1 MKIIHTSDW
10 HLGQSFINQSR
21 KHEHAAFLAWLVEQ
35 VQSHQVDAVI
45 VAGDIFDTTTPPS
58 YAREMY
64 HNFIRQLH
72 AINCTLVLLGGNHDS
87 VAMLNESLPL
97 LRALGTHMIPNSLA
111 SPEEQ
116 IVELKDQ
123 QTGAIGALVCAIPFL
138 RPRDLV
144 VAQSGEDDLS
154 KQARF
159 KDAITEHYNQVYQ
172 AAIAKRNAL
181 GLSIPIIATGHLTAV
196 GIQASESER
205 SIYVGTLEN
214 YPKDAFPPADY
225 TALGHI
231 HRPQV
236 VSKRQHIYYSGS
248 PIALSFD
255 ELGVDKRVMLVEFA
269 LTPDNTSNTSPN
281 QQANN
286 EPKFTPHLTS
296 ISIPVF
302 QPMQELEGK
311 IDEIQTLL
319 SRFPLTSEA
328 GTTLPTWCLIK
339 LSDANSIPN
348 IANTIAEFAQDRHV
362 VITKIIR
369 LRTPQ
374 EQALRAQHREVLTQL
389 EPNEV
394 FNKRLESETE
404 LDDAQQALL
413 QRTFND
419 IVTKVI
425 TKVPLEDEVV
435 AVESLPEESLPQEPL
450 V

>member
-21 KHEHAAFLAWLVEQ
+21 KHEHAAFLAWLIAQ
-35 VQSHQVDAVI
+35 VQTQEVDAVI

-64 HNFIRQLH
+64 HQFVTQLH
-72 AINCTLVLLGGNHDS
+72 VLNCTLVLLGGNHDS

-111 SPEEQ
+111 TPAEQ
-116 IVELKDQ
+116 IVPLSNR
-123 QTGAIGALVCAIPFL
+123 QTGAIEAIVCAIPFL

-159 KDAITEHYNQVYQ
+159 KAAITDHYANVYQ
-172 AAIAKRNAL
+172 AALNKRKSL
-181 GLSIPIIATGHLTAV
+181 GLTIPIIATGHLTAV
-196 GIQASESER
+196 GIKPSESER

-214 YPKDAFPPADY
+214 YPKEAFPPADY

-231 HRPQV
+231 HRPQA
-236 VSKRQHIYYSGS
+236 VSNSQHIYYSGS
-248 PIALSFD
+248 PIPLSFD

-269 LTPDNTSNTSPN
+269 NTSDATHVNH
-281 QQANN
+281 
-286 EPKFTPHLTS
+286 EPKFTPHLRS
-296 ISIPVF
+296 ITVPRF

-311 IDEIQTLL
+311 IEEIKAQLL
-319 SRFPLTSEA
+319 TYPLANEA
-328 GTTLPTWCLIK
+328 GTALPTWLLIK
-339 LSDANSIPN
+339 LTDANSIQN

-362 VITKIIR
+362 VITKIMRIR
-369 LRTPQ
+369 SPQ
-374 EQALRAQHREVLTQL
+374 EQALRAQHHEVLTQL
-389 EPNEV
+389 SPNDV
-394 FNKRLESETE
+394 FAKRLESETE
-404 LDDAQQALL
+404 LNDS
-413 QRTFND
+413 QRTELNTTFND
-419 IVTKVI
+419 II
-425 TKVPLEDEVV
+425 TKVTTGVLLDDATVYE
-435 AVESLPEESLPQEPL
+435 EPL

>member
-21 KHEHAAFLAWLVEQ
+21 KHEHAAFLAWLIAQ
-35 VQSHQVDAVI
+35 VQTQEVDAVI

-64 HNFIRQLH
+64 HQFVTQLH
-72 AINCTLVLLGGNHDS
+72 ALNCTLVLLGGNHDS

-111 SPEEQ
+111 TPAEQ
-116 IVELKDQ
+116 IVPLSNR
-123 QTGAIGALVCAIPFL
+123 QTGAIEAIVCAIPFL

-159 KDAITEHYNQVYQ
+159 KAAITDHYANVYQ
-172 AAIAKRNAL
+172 AALNKRKSL
-181 GLSIPIIATGHLTAV
+181 GLTIPIIATGHLTAV
-196 GIQASESER
+196 GIQPSESER

-214 YPKDAFPPADY
+214 YPKEAFPPADY

-231 HRPQV
+231 HRPQA
-236 VSKRQHIYYSGS
+236 VSNSQHIYYSGS
-248 PIALSFD
+248 PIPLSFD

-269 LTPDNTSNTSPN
+269 NTSDATHVNH
-281 QQANN
+281 
-286 EPKFTPHLTS
+286 EPKFTPHLHS
-296 ISIPVF
+296 ITVPRF

-311 IDEIQTLL
+311 IEEIKAQLL
-319 SRFPLTSEA
+319 TYPLANEA
-328 GTTLPTWCLIK
+328 GTALPTWLLIK
-339 LSDANSIPN
+339 LTDANSIQN

-362 VITKIIR
+362 VITKIMRIR
-369 LRTPQ
+369 SPQ
-374 EQALRAQHREVLTQL
+374 EQALRAQHHEVLTQL
-389 EPNEV
+389 SPNDV
-394 FNKRLESETE
+394 FAKRLESETE
-404 LDDAQQALL
+404 LNDS
-413 QRTFND
+413 QRTELNTTFND
-419 IVTKVI
+419 II
-425 TKVPLEDEVV
+425 TKVTTGVPLDDTTVYE
-435 AVESLPEESLPQEPL
+435 EPL

>member
-21 KHEHAAFLAWLVEQ
+21 KHEHAAFLAWLIAQ
-35 VQSHQVDAVI
+35 VQTQEVDAVI

-64 HNFIRQLH
+64 HQFVTQLH
-72 AINCTLVLLGGNHDS
+72 VLNCTLVLLGGNHDS

-111 SPEEQ
+111 TPAEQ
-116 IVELKDQ
+116 IVPLSNR
-123 QTGAIGALVCAIPFL
+123 QTGAIEAIVCAIPFL

-159 KDAITEHYNQVYQ
+159 KAAITDHYANVYQ
-172 AAIAKRNAL
+172 AALNKRKSL
-181 GLSIPIIATGHLTAV
+181 GLTIPIIATGHLTAV
-196 GIQASESER
+196 GIKPSESER

-214 YPKDAFPPADY
+214 YPKEAFPPADY

-231 HRPQV
+231 HRPQA
-236 VSKRQHIYYSGS
+236 VSNSQHIYYSGS
-248 PIALSFD
+248 PIPLSFD

-269 LTPDNTSNTSPN
+269 NTSDATHVNH
-281 QQANN
+281 
-286 EPKFTPHLTS
+286 EPKFTPHLRS
-296 ISIPVF
+296 ITVPRF

-311 IDEIQTLL
+311 IEEIKAQLL
-319 SRFPLTSEA
+319 TYPLANEA
-328 GTTLPTWCLIK
+328 GTALPTWLLIK
-339 LSDANSIPN
+339 LTDANSIQN

-362 VITKIIR
+362 VITKIMRIR
-369 LRTPQ
+369 SPQ
-374 EQALRAQHREVLTQL
+374 EQALRAQHHEVLTQL
-389 EPNEV
+389 SPNDV
-394 FNKRLESETE
+394 FAKRLESETE
-404 LDDAQQALL
+404 LNDS
-413 QRTFND
+413 QRTELNTTFND
-419 IVTKVI
+419 II
-425 TKVPLEDEVV
+425 TKVTTGVPLDDTTVYE
-435 AVESLPEESLPQEPL
+435 EPL

>member
-21 KHEHAAFLAWLVEQ
+21 KHEHAAFLAWLIAQ
-35 VQSHQVDAVI
+35 VQTQEVDAVI

-64 HNFIRQLH
+64 HQFVTQLH

-111 SPEEQ
+111 TPAEQ
-116 IVELKDQ
+116 IVPLSNR
-123 QTGAIGALVCAIPFL
+123 QTGAIEAIVCAIPFL

-159 KDAITEHYNQVYQ
+159 KAAITDHYANVYQ
-172 AAIAKRNAL
+172 AALNKRKSL
-181 GLSIPIIATGHLTAV
+181 GLTIPIIATGHLTAV
-196 GIQASESER
+196 GIQPSESER

-214 YPKDAFPPADY
+214 YPKEAFPPADY

-236 VSKRQHIYYSGS
+236 VSNSQHIYYSGS
-248 PIALSFD
+248 PIPLSFD

-269 LTPDNTSNTSPN
+269 NTSDATHVNH
-281 QQANN
+281 
-286 EPKFTPHLTS
+286 EPKFTPHLRS
-296 ISIPVF
+296 ITVPRF
-302 QPMQELEGK
+302 QPMQELQGK
-311 IDEIQTLL
+311 IEEIKAQLL
-319 SRFPLTSEA
+319 TYPLANEA
-328 GTTLPTWCLIK
+328 GTALPTWLLIK
-339 LSDANSIPN
+339 LTDANSIQN

-362 VITKIIR
+362 VITKIMRIR
-369 LRTPQ
+369 SPQ
-374 EQALRAQHREVLTQL
+374 EQALRAQHHEVLTQL
-389 EPNEV
+389 SPNDV
-394 FNKRLESETE
+394 FAKRLESETE
-404 LDDAQQALL
+404 LNDS
-413 QRTFND
+413 QRTELNTTFND
-419 IVTKVI
+419 II
-425 TKVPLEDEVV
+425 TKVTTGVPLDDTTVYE
-435 AVESLPEESLPQEPL
+435 EPL

>member
-21 KHEHAAFLAWLVEQ
+21 KHEHAAFLAWLIAQ
-35 VQSHQVDAVI
+35 VQTQEVDAVI

-64 HNFIRQLH
+64 HQFVTQLH
-72 AINCTLVLLGGNHDS
+72 ALNCTLVLLGGNHDS

-111 SPEEQ
+111 TPAEQ
-116 IVELKDQ
+116 IVPLSNR
-123 QTGAIGALVCAIPFL
+123 QTGAIEAIVCAIPFL

-159 KDAITEHYNQVYQ
+159 KAAITDHYANVYQ
-172 AAIAKRNAL
+172 AALNKRKSL
-181 GLSIPIIATGHLTAV
+181 GLTIPIIATGHLTAV
-196 GIQASESER
+196 GIQPSESER

-214 YPKDAFPPADY
+214 YPKEAFPPADY

-236 VSKRQHIYYSGS
+236 VSNSQHIYYSGS
-248 PIALSFD
+248 PIPLSFD

-269 LTPDNTSNTSPN
+269 NTSDATHVNH
-281 QQANN
+281 
-286 EPKFTPHLTS
+286 EPKFTPHLRS
-296 ISIPVF
+296 ITVPRF
-302 QPMQELEGK
+302 QPMQELQGK
-311 IDEIQTLL
+311 IEEIKAQLL
-319 SRFPLTSEA
+319 TYPLANEA
-328 GTTLPTWCLIK
+328 GTALPTWLLIK
-339 LSDANSIPN
+339 LTDANSIQN

-362 VITKIIR
+362 VITKIMRIR
-369 LRTPQ
+369 SPQ
-374 EQALRAQHREVLTQL
+374 EQALRAQHHEVLTQL
-389 EPNEV
+389 SPNDV
-394 FNKRLESETE
+394 FAKRLESETE
-404 LDDAQQALL
+404 LNDS
-413 QRTFND
+413 QRTELNTTFND
-419 IVTKVI
+419 II
-425 TKVPLEDEVV
+425 TKVTTGAPLDDTTVYE
-435 AVESLPEESLPQEPL
+435 EPL

>member
-21 KHEHAAFLAWLVEQ
+21 KHEHAAFLAWLIAQ
-35 VQSHQVDAVI
+35 VQTQEVDAVI

-64 HNFIRQLH
+64 HQFVTQLH
-72 AINCTLVLLGGNHDS
+72 PLNCTLVLLGGNHDS

-111 SPEEQ
+111 TPAEQ
-116 IVELKDQ
+116 IVPLSNR
-123 QTGAIGALVCAIPFL
+123 QTGAIEAIVCAIPFL

-159 KDAITEHYNQVYQ
+159 KAAITDHYANVYQ
-172 AAIAKRNAL
+172 AALNKRKSL
-181 GLSIPIIATGHLTAV
+181 GLTIPIIATGHLTAV
-196 GIQASESER
+196 GIQPSESER

-214 YPKDAFPPADY
+214 YPKEAFPPADY

-236 VSKRQHIYYSGS
+236 VSNSQHIYYSGS
-248 PIALSFD
+248 PIPLSFD

-269 LTPDNTSNTSPN
+269 NTSDATHVNH
-281 QQANN
+281 
-286 EPKFTPHLTS
+286 EPKFTPHLHS
-296 ISIPVF
+296 ITVPRF

-311 IDEIQTLL
+311 IEEIKAQLL
-319 SRFPLTSEA
+319 TYPLANEA
-328 GTTLPTWCLIK
+328 GTALPTWLLIK
-339 LSDANSIPN
+339 LTDANSIQN

-362 VITKIIR
+362 VITKIMRIR
-369 LRTPQ
+369 SPQ
-374 EQALRAQHREVLTQL
+374 EQALRAQHHEVLTQL
-389 EPNEV
+389 SPNDV
-394 FNKRLESETE
+394 FAKRLESETE
-404 LDDAQQALL
+404 LNDS
-413 QRTFND
+413 QRTELNTTFND
-419 IVTKVI
+419 II
-425 TKVPLEDEVV
+425 TKVTTGVPLDDTTVYE
-435 AVESLPEESLPQEPL
+435 EPL

>member
-1 MKIIHTSDW
+1 LKIIHTSDW

-21 KHEHAAFLAWLVEQ
+21 KHEHAAFLAWLIAQ
-35 VQSHQVDAVI
+35 VQTQEVDAVI

-64 HNFIRQLH
+64 HQFVTQLH
-72 AINCTLVLLGGNHDS
+72 ALNCTLVLLGGNHDS

-111 SPEEQ
+111 TPAEQ
-116 IVELKDQ
+116 IVPLSNR
-123 QTGAIGALVCAIPFL
+123 QTGAIEAIVCAIPFL

-159 KDAITEHYNQVYQ
+159 KAAITDHYANVYQ
-172 AAIAKRNAL
+172 AALNKRKSL
-181 GLSIPIIATGHLTAV
+181 GLTIPIIATGHLTAV
-196 GIQASESER
+196 GIQPSESER

-214 YPKDAFPPADY
+214 YPKEAFPPADY

-236 VSKRQHIYYSGS
+236 VSNSQHIYYSGS
-248 PIALSFD
+248 PIPLSFD

-269 LTPDNTSNTSPN
+269 NTSDATHVNH
-281 QQANN
+281 
-286 EPKFTPHLTS
+286 EPKFTPHLHS
-296 ISIPVF
+296 ITVPRF

-311 IDEIQTLL
+311 IEEIKAQLL
-319 SRFPLTSEA
+319 TYPLANEA
-328 GTTLPTWCLIK
+328 GTALPTWLLIK
-339 LSDANSIPN
+339 LTDANSIQN

-362 VITKIIR
+362 VITKIMRIR
-369 LRTPQ
+369 SPQ
-374 EQALRAQHREVLTQL
+374 EQALRAQHHEVLTQL
-389 EPNEV
+389 SPNDV
-394 FNKRLESETE
+394 FAKRLESETE
-404 LDDAQQALL
+404 LNVS
-413 QRTFND
+413 QRTELNTTFND
-419 IVTKVI
+419 II
-425 TKVPLEDEVV
+425 TKVTTGVPLDDTTVYE
-435 AVESLPEESLPQEPL
+435 EPL

>member
-21 KHEHAAFLAWLVEQ
+21 KHEHAAFLAWLIAQ
-35 VQSHQVDAVI
+35 VQTQEVDAVI

-64 HNFIRQLH
+64 HQFVTQLH
-72 AINCTLVLLGGNHDS
+72 ALNCTLVLLGGNHDS

-111 SPEEQ
+111 TPAEQ
-116 IVELKDQ
+116 IVPLSNR
-123 QTGAIGALVCAIPFL
+123 QTGAIEAIVCAIPFL

-159 KDAITEHYNQVYQ
+159 KAAITDHYANVYQ
-172 AAIAKRNAL
+172 AALNKRKSL
-181 GLSIPIIATGHLTAV
+181 GLTIPIIATGHLTAV
-196 GIQASESER
+196 GIQPSESER

-214 YPKDAFPPADY
+214 YPKEAFPPADY

-236 VSKRQHIYYSGS
+236 VSNSQHIYYSGS
-248 PIALSFD
+248 PIPLSFD

-269 LTPDNTSNTSPN
+269 NTSDATHVNH
-281 QQANN
+281 
-286 EPKFTPHLTS
+286 EPKFTPHLRS
-296 ISIPVF
+296 ITVPRF

-311 IDEIQTLL
+311 IEEIKAQLL
-319 SRFPLTSEA
+319 TYPLANEA
-328 GTTLPTWCLIK
+328 GTALPTWLLIK
-339 LSDANSIPN
+339 LTDANSIQN

-362 VITKIIR
+362 VITKIMRIR
-369 LRTPQ
+369 SPQ
-374 EQALRAQHREVLTQL
+374 EQALRAQHHEVLTQL
-389 EPNEV
+389 SPNDV
-394 FNKRLESETE
+394 FAKRLESETE
-404 LDDAQQALL
+404 LNDS
-413 QRTFND
+413 QRTELNTTFND
-419 IVTKVI
+419 II
-425 TKVPLEDEVV
+425 TKVTTGVPLDDTTVYE
-435 AVESLPEESLPQEPL
+435 EPL

>member
-1 MKIIHTSDW
+1 LKIIHTSDW

-21 KHEHAAFLAWLVEQ
+21 KHEHAAFLAWLIAQ
-35 VQSHQVDAVI
+35 VQTQEVDAVI

-64 HNFIRQLH
+64 HQFVTQLH
-72 AINCTLVLLGGNHDS
+72 ALNCTLVLLGGNHDS

-111 SPEEQ
+111 TPAEQ
-116 IVELKDQ
+116 IVPLSNR
-123 QTGAIGALVCAIPFL
+123 QTGAIEAIVCAIPFL

-159 KDAITEHYNQVYQ
+159 KAAITDHYANVYQ
-172 AAIAKRNAL
+172 AALNKRKSL
-181 GLSIPIIATGHLTAV
+181 GLTIPIIATGHLTAV
-196 GIQASESER
+196 GIQPSESER

-214 YPKDAFPPADY
+214 YPKEAFPPADY

-236 VSKRQHIYYSGS
+236 VSNSQHIYYSGS
-248 PIALSFD
+248 PIPLSFD

-269 LTPDNTSNTSPN
+269 NTSDATHVNH
-281 QQANN
+281 
-286 EPKFTPHLTS
+286 EPKFTPHLRS
-296 ISIPVF
+296 ITVPRF

-311 IDEIQTLL
+311 IEEIKAQLL
-319 SRFPLTSEA
+319 TYPLANEA
-328 GTTLPTWCLIK
+328 GTALPTWLLIK
-339 LSDANSIPN
+339 LTDANSIQN

-362 VITKIIR
+362 VITKIMRIR
-369 LRTPQ
+369 SPQ
-374 EQALRAQHREVLTQL
+374 EQALRAQHHEVLTQL
-389 EPNEV
+389 SPNDV
-394 FNKRLESETE
+394 FAKRLESETE
-404 LDDAQQALL
+404 LNDS
-413 QRTFND
+413 QRTELNTTFND
-419 IVTKVI
+419 II
-425 TKVPLEDEVV
+425 TKVTTGVPLDDTTVYE
-435 AVESLPEESLPQEPL
+435 EPL

>member
-21 KHEHAAFLAWLVEQ
+21 KHEHAAFLAWLIVQ
-35 VQSHQVDAVI
+35 VQTQEVDAVI

-64 HNFIRQLH
+64 HQFVTQLH

-111 SPEEQ
+111 TPAEQ
-116 IVELKDQ
+116 IVPLSNR
-123 QTGAIGALVCAIPFL
+123 QTGAIEAIVCAIPFL

-159 KDAITEHYNQVYQ
+159 KAAITDHYANVYQ
-172 AAIAKRNAL
+172 AALNKRKSL
-181 GLSIPIIATGHLTAV
+181 GLTIPIIATGHLTAV
-196 GIQASESER
+196 GIQPSESER

-214 YPKDAFPPADY
+214 YPKEAFPPADY

-236 VSKRQHIYYSGS
+236 VSNSQHIYYSGS
-248 PIALSFD
+248 PIPLSFD

-269 LTPDNTSNTSPN
+269 NTSDATHVNH
-281 QQANN
+281 
-286 EPKFTPHLTS
+286 EPKFTPHLHS
-296 ISIPVF
+296 ITVPRF

-311 IDEIQTLL
+311 IEEIKAQLL
-319 SRFPLTSEA
+319 TYPLANEA
-328 GTTLPTWCLIK
+328 GTALPTWLLIK
-339 LSDANSIPN
+339 LTDANSIQN

-362 VITKIIR
+362 VITKIMRIR
-369 LRTPQ
+369 SPQ
-374 EQALRAQHREVLTQL
+374 EQALRAQHHEVLTQL
-389 EPNEV
+389 SPNDV
-394 FNKRLESETE
+394 FAKRLESETE
-404 LDDAQQALL
+404 LNDS
-413 QRTFND
+413 QRTELNTTFND
-419 IVTKVI
+419 II
-425 TKVPLEDEVV
+425 TKVTTGVPLDDTTVYE
-435 AVESLPEESLPQEPL
+435 EPL

>member
-21 KHEHAAFLAWLVEQ
+21 KHEHASFLAWLIAQ
-35 VQSHQVDAVI
+35 VQTQEVDAVI

-64 HNFIRQLH
+64 HQFVTQLH
-72 AINCTLVLLGGNHDS
+72 ALNCTLVLLGGNHDS

-111 SPEEQ
+111 TPAEQ
-116 IVELKDQ
+116 IVPLSNR
-123 QTGAIGALVCAIPFL
+123 QTGAIEAIVCAIPFL

-159 KDAITEHYNQVYQ
+159 KAAITDHYANVYQ
-172 AAIAKRNAL
+172 AALNKRKSL
-181 GLSIPIIATGHLTAV
+181 GLNIPIIATGHLTAV
-196 GIQASESER
+196 GIQPSESER

-214 YPKDAFPPADY
+214 YPKEAFPPADY

-236 VSKRQHIYYSGS
+236 VSNSQHIYYSGS

-269 LTPDNTSNTSPN
+269 NTSDATHVNH
-281 QQANN
+281 
-286 EPKFTPHLTS
+286 EPKFTPHLRS
-296 ISIPVF
+296 ITVPRF

-311 IDEIQTLL
+311 IEEIKAQLL
-319 SRFPLTSEA
+319 TYPLANEA
-328 GTTLPTWCLIK
+328 GTALPTWLLIK
-339 LSDANSIPN
+339 LTDANSIQN

-362 VITKIIR
+362 VITKIMRIR
-369 LRTPQ
+369 SPQ
-374 EQALRAQHREVLTQL
+374 EQALRAQHHEVLTQL
-389 EPNEV
+389 TPSDV
-394 FNKRLESETE
+394 FAKRLESETE
-404 LDDAQQALL
+404 LSDIQKEQVNS
-413 QRTFND
+413 TFND
-419 IVTKVI
+419 II
-425 TKVPLEDEVV
+425 TKVTTGVPLGDITVYE
-435 AVESLPEESLPQEPL
+435 EPL

>member
-21 KHEHAAFLAWLVEQ
+21 KHEHAAFLAWLIAQ
-35 VQSHQVDAVI
+35 VQTQEVDAVI

-64 HNFIRQLH
+64 HQFVTQLH
-72 AINCTLVLLGGNHDS
+72 ALNCTLVLLGGNHDS

-111 SPEEQ
+111 TPAEQ
-116 IVELKDQ
+116 IVPLSNR
-123 QTGAIGALVCAIPFL
+123 QTGAIEAIVCAIPFL

-159 KDAITEHYNQVYQ
+159 KAAITDHYANVYQ
-172 AAIAKRNAL
+172 AALNKRKSL
-181 GLSIPIIATGHLTAV
+181 GLTIPIIATGHLTAV
-196 GIQASESER
+196 GIKPSESER

-214 YPKDAFPPADY
+214 YPKEAFPPADY

-231 HRPQV
+231 HRPQA
-236 VSKRQHIYYSGS
+236 VSNSQHIYYSGS
-248 PIALSFD
+248 PIPLSFD

-269 LTPDNTSNTSPN
+269 NTSDATHVNH
-281 QQANN
+281 
-286 EPKFTPHLTS
+286 EPKFTPHLRS
-296 ISIPVF
+296 ITVPRF

-311 IDEIQTLL
+311 IEEIKAQLL
-319 SRFPLTSEA
+319 TYPLANEA
-328 GTTLPTWCLIK
+328 GTALPTWLLIK
-339 LSDANSIPN
+339 LTDANSIQN

-362 VITKIIR
+362 VITKIMRIR
-369 LRTPQ
+369 SPQ
-374 EQALRAQHREVLTQL
+374 EQALRAQHHEVLTQL
-389 EPNEV
+389 SPNDV
-394 FNKRLESETE
+394 FAKRLESETE
-404 LDDAQQALL
+404 LNDS
-413 QRTFND
+413 QRTELNTTFND
-419 IVTKVI
+419 II
-425 TKVPLEDEVV
+425 TKVTTGVPLDDTTVYE
-435 AVESLPEESLPQEPL
+435 EPL

>member
-21 KHEHAAFLAWLVEQ
+21 KHEHAAFLAWLIAQ
-35 VQSHQVDAVI
+35 VQTQEVDAVI

-64 HNFIRQLH
+64 HQFVTQLH
-72 AINCTLVLLGGNHDS
+72 ALNCTLVLLGGNHDS

-111 SPEEQ
+111 TPAEQ
-116 IVELKDQ
+116 IVPLSNR
-123 QTGAIGALVCAIPFL
+123 QTGAIEAIVCAIPFL

-159 KDAITEHYNQVYQ
+159 KAAITDHYANVYQ
-172 AAIAKRNAL
+172 AALNKRKSL
-181 GLSIPIIATGHLTAV
+181 GLTIPIIATGHLTAV
-196 GIQASESER
+196 GIQPSESER

-214 YPKDAFPPADY
+214 YPKEAFPPADY

-236 VSKRQHIYYSGS
+236 VSNSQHIYYSGS
-248 PIALSFD
+248 PIPLSFD

-269 LTPDNTSNTSPN
+269 NTSDATHVNH
-281 QQANN
+281 
-286 EPKFTPHLTS
+286 EPKFTPHLHS
-296 ISIPVF
+296 ITVPRF

-311 IDEIQTLL
+311 IEEIKAQLL
-319 SRFPLTSEA
+319 TYPLANEA
-328 GTTLPTWCLIK
+328 GTALPTWLLIK
-339 LSDANSIPN
+339 LTDANSIQN

-362 VITKIIR
+362 VITKIMRIR
-369 LRTPQ
+369 SPQ
-374 EQALRAQHREVLTQL
+374 EQALRAQHHEVLTQL
-389 EPNEV
+389 SPNDV
-394 FNKRLESETE
+394 FAKRLESETE
-404 LDDAQQALL
+404 LNDS
-413 QRTFND
+413 QRTELNTTFND
-419 IVTKVI
+419 II
-425 TKVPLEDEVV
+425 TKVTTGVPLDDTTVYE
-435 AVESLPEESLPQEPL
+435 EPL

>member
-21 KHEHAAFLAWLVEQ
+21 KHEHAAFLAWLIAQ
-35 VQSHQVDAVI
+35 VQTQEVDAVI

-64 HNFIRQLH
+64 HQFVTQLH
-72 AINCTLVLLGGNHDS
+72 ALNCTLVLLGGNHDS

-111 SPEEQ
+111 TPAEQ
-116 IVELKDQ
+116 IVPLSNR
-123 QTGAIGALVCAIPFL
+123 QTGAIEAIVCAIPFL

-159 KDAITEHYNQVYQ
+159 KAAITDHYANVYQ
-172 AAIAKRNAL
+172 AALNKRKSL
-181 GLSIPIIATGHLTAV
+181 GLTIPIIATGHLTAV
-196 GIQASESER
+196 GIQPSESER

-214 YPKDAFPPADY
+214 YPKEAFPPADY

-236 VSKRQHIYYSGS
+236 VSNSQHIYYSGS
-248 PIALSFD
+248 PIPLSFD

-269 LTPDNTSNTSPN
+269 NTSDATHVNH
-281 QQANN
+281 
-286 EPKFTPHLTS
+286 EPKFTPHLHS
-296 ISIPVF
+296 ITVPRF

-311 IDEIQTLL
+311 IEEIKAQLL
-319 SRFPLTSEA
+319 TYPLANEA
-328 GTTLPTWCLIK
+328 GTALPTWLLIK
-339 LSDANSIPN
+339 LTDANSIQN

-362 VITKIIR
+362 VITKIMRIR
-369 LRTPQ
+369 SPQ
-374 EQALRAQHREVLTQL
+374 EQALRAQHHEVLTQL
-389 EPNEV
+389 APSDV
-394 FNKRLESETE
+394 FAKRLESETE
-404 LDDAQQALL
+404 LSDIQKEQVNS
-413 QRTFND
+413 TFND
-419 IVTKVI
+419 II
-425 TKVPLEDEVV
+425 TKVTTGVPLDDITVYE
-435 AVESLPEESLPQEPL
+435 EPL

>member
-21 KHEHAAFLAWLVEQ
+21 KHEHAAFLAWLIAQ
-35 VQSHQVDAVI
+35 VQTQEVDAVI

-64 HNFIRQLH
+64 HQFVTQLH
-72 AINCTLVLLGGNHDS
+72 ALNCTLVLLGGNHDS

-111 SPEEQ
+111 TPAEQ
-116 IVELKDQ
+116 IVPLSNR
-123 QTGAIGALVCAIPFL
+123 QTGAIEAIVCAIPFL

-159 KDAITEHYNQVYQ
+159 KAAITDHYANVYQ
-172 AAIAKRNAL
+172 AALNKRKSL
-181 GLSIPIIATGHLTAV
+181 GLTIPIIATGHLTAV
-196 GIQASESER
+196 GIKPSESER

-214 YPKDAFPPADY
+214 YPKEAFPPADY

-231 HRPQV
+231 HRPQA
-236 VSKRQHIYYSGS
+236 VSNSQHIYYSGS
-248 PIALSFD
+248 PIPLSFD

-269 LTPDNTSNTSPN
+269 NTSDATHVNH
-281 QQANN
+281 
-286 EPKFTPHLTS
+286 EPKFTPHLRS
-296 ISIPVF
+296 ITVPRF

-311 IDEIQTLL
+311 IEEIKAQLL
-319 SRFPLTSEA
+319 TYPLANEA
-328 GTTLPTWCLIK
+328 ETALPTWLLIK
-339 LSDANSIPN
+339 LTDANSIQN

-362 VITKIIR
+362 VITKIMRIR
-369 LRTPQ
+369 SPQ
-374 EQALRAQHREVLTQL
+374 EQALRAQHHEVLTQL
-389 EPNEV
+389 SPNDV
-394 FNKRLESETE
+394 FAKRLESETE
-404 LDDAQQALL
+404 LNDS
-413 QRTFND
+413 QRTELNTTFND
-419 IVTKVI
+419 II
-425 TKVPLEDEVV
+425 TKVTTGVPLDDTTVYE
-435 AVESLPEESLPQEPL
+435 EPL

>member
-1 MKIIHTSDW
+1 LKIIHTSDW

-21 KHEHAAFLAWLVEQ
+21 KHEHAAFLAWLIAQ
-35 VQSHQVDAVI
+35 VQTQEVDAVI

-64 HNFIRQLH
+64 HQFVTQLH
-72 AINCTLVLLGGNHDS
+72 ALNCTLVLLGGNHDS

-111 SPEEQ
+111 TPAEQ
-116 IVELKDQ
+116 IVPLSNR
-123 QTGAIGALVCAIPFL
+123 QTGAIEAIVCAIPFL

-159 KDAITEHYNQVYQ
+159 KAAITDHYANVYQ
-172 AAIAKRNAL
+172 AALNKRKSL
-181 GLSIPIIATGHLTAV
+181 GLTIPIIATGHLTAV
-196 GIQASESER
+196 GIQPSESER

-214 YPKDAFPPADY
+214 YPKEAFPPADY

-236 VSKRQHIYYSGS
+236 VSNSQHIYYSGS
-248 PIALSFD
+248 PIPLSFD

-269 LTPDNTSNTSPN
+269 NTSDATHVNH
-281 QQANN
+281 
-286 EPKFTPHLTS
+286 EPKFTPHLHS
-296 ISIPVF
+296 ITVPRF

-311 IDEIQTLL
+311 IEEIKAQLL
-319 SRFPLTSEA
+319 TYPLANEA
-328 GTTLPTWCLIK
+328 GTALPTWLLIK
-339 LSDANSIPN
+339 LTDANSIQN

-362 VITKIIR
+362 VITKIMRIR
-369 LRTPQ
+369 SPQ
-374 EQALRAQHREVLTQL
+374 EQALRAQHHEVLTQL
-389 EPNEV
+389 SPNDV
-394 FNKRLESETE
+394 FAKRLESETE
-404 LDDAQQALL
+404 LNDS
-413 QRTFND
+413 QRTELNTTFND
-419 IVTKVI
+419 II
-425 TKVPLEDEVV
+425 TKVTTGVPLDDTTVYE
-435 AVESLPEESLPQEPL
+435 EPL

>member
-21 KHEHAAFLAWLVEQ
+21 KHEHAAFLAWLIVQ
-35 VQSHQVDAVI
+35 VQTQEVDAVI

-64 HNFIRQLH
+64 HQFVTQLH
-72 AINCTLVLLGGNHDS
+72 ALNCTLVLLGGNHDS

-111 SPEEQ
+111 TPAEQ
-116 IVELKDQ
+116 IVPLSNR
-123 QTGAIGALVCAIPFL
+123 QTGAIEAIVCAIPFL

-159 KDAITEHYNQVYQ
+159 KAAITDHYANVYQ
-172 AAIAKRNAL
+172 AALNKRKSL
-181 GLSIPIIATGHLTAV
+181 GLTIPIIATGHLTAV
-196 GIQASESER
+196 GIQPSESER

-214 YPKDAFPPADY
+214 YPKEAFPPADY

-236 VSKRQHIYYSGS
+236 VSNSQHIYYSGS
-248 PIALSFD
+248 PIPLSFD

-269 LTPDNTSNTSPN
+269 NTSDATHVNH
-281 QQANN
+281 
-286 EPKFTPHLTS
+286 EPKFTPHLHS
-296 ISIPVF
+296 ITVPRF

-311 IDEIQTLL
+311 IEEIKAQLL
-319 SRFPLTSEA
+319 TYPLANEA
-328 GTTLPTWCLIK
+328 GTALPTWLLIK
-339 LSDANSIPN
+339 LTDANSIQN

-362 VITKIIR
+362 VITKIMRIR
-369 LRTPQ
+369 SPQ
-374 EQALRAQHREVLTQL
+374 EQALRAQHHEVLTQL
-389 EPNEV
+389 SPNDV
-394 FNKRLESETE
+394 FAKRLESETE
-404 LDDAQQALL
+404 LNDS
-413 QRTFND
+413 QRTELNTTFND
-419 IVTKVI
+419 II
-425 TKVPLEDEVV
+425 TKVTTGVPLDDTTVYE
-435 AVESLPEESLPQEPL
+435 EPL

>member
-21 KHEHAAFLAWLVEQ
+21 KHEHAAFLAWLIAQ
-35 VQSHQVDAVI
+35 VQTQEVDAVI

-64 HNFIRQLH
+64 HQFVTQLH
-72 AINCTLVLLGGNHDS
+72 VLNCTLVLLGGNHDS

-111 SPEEQ
+111 TPAEQ
-116 IVELKDQ
+116 IVPLSNR
-123 QTGAIGALVCAIPFL
+123 QTGAIEAIVCAIPFL

-159 KDAITEHYNQVYQ
+159 KAAITDHYANVYQ
-172 AAIAKRNAL
+172 AALNKRKSL
-181 GLSIPIIATGHLTAV
+181 GLTIPIIATGHLTAV
-196 GIQASESER
+196 GIQPSESER

-214 YPKDAFPPADY
+214 YPKEAFPPADY

-231 HRPQV
+231 HRPQA
-236 VSKRQHIYYSGS
+236 VSNSQHIYYSGS
-248 PIALSFD
+248 PIPLSFD

-269 LTPDNTSNTSPN
+269 NTSDATHVNH
-281 QQANN
+281 
-286 EPKFTPHLTS
+286 EPKFTPHLRS
-296 ISIPVF
+296 ITVPRF

-311 IDEIQTLL
+311 IEEIKAQLL
-319 SRFPLTSEA
+319 TYPLANEA
-328 GTTLPTWCLIK
+328 GTALPTWLLIK
-339 LSDANSIPN
+339 LTDANSIQN

-362 VITKIIR
+362 VITKIMRIR
-369 LRTPQ
+369 SPQ
-374 EQALRAQHREVLTQL
+374 EQALRAQHHEVLTQL
-389 EPNEV
+389 SPNDV
-394 FNKRLESETE
+394 FAKRLESETE
-404 LDDAQQALL
+404 LNDS
-413 QRTFND
+413 QRTELNTTFND
-419 IVTKVI
+419 II
-425 TKVPLEDEVV
+425 TKVTTGVPLDDTTVYE
-435 AVESLPEESLPQEPL
+435 EPL

>member
-21 KHEHAAFLAWLVEQ
+21 KHEHAAFLAWLIAQ
-35 VQSHQVDAVI
+35 VQTQEVDAVI

-64 HNFIRQLH
+64 HQFVTQLH
-72 AINCTLVLLGGNHDS
+72 VLNCTLVLLGGNHDS

-111 SPEEQ
+111 TPAEQ
-116 IVELKDQ
+116 IVPLSNR
-123 QTGAIGALVCAIPFL
+123 QTGAIEAIVCAIPFL

-159 KDAITEHYNQVYQ
+159 KAAITDHYANVYQ
-172 AAIAKRNAL
+172 AALNKRKSL
-181 GLSIPIIATGHLTAV
+181 GLTIPIIATGHLTAV
-196 GIQASESER
+196 GIKPSESER

-214 YPKDAFPPADY
+214 YPKEAFPPADY

-236 VSKRQHIYYSGS
+236 VSNSQHIYYSGS
-248 PIALSFD
+248 PIPLSFD

-269 LTPDNTSNTSPN
+269 NTSDATHVNH
-281 QQANN
+281 
-286 EPKFTPHLTS
+286 EPKFTPHLRS
-296 ISIPVF
+296 ITVPRF

-311 IDEIQTLL
+311 IEEIKAQLL
-319 SRFPLTSEA
+319 TYPLANEA
-328 GTTLPTWCLIK
+328 GTALPTWLLIK
-339 LSDANSIPN
+339 LTDANSIQN

-362 VITKIIR
+362 VITKIMRIR
-369 LRTPQ
+369 SPQ
-374 EQALRAQHREVLTQL
+374 EQALRAQHHEVLTQL
-389 EPNEV
+389 SPNDV
-394 FNKRLESETE
+394 FAKRLESETE
-404 LDDAQQALL
+404 LNDS
-413 QRTFND
+413 QRTELNTTFND
-419 IVTKVI
+419 II
-425 TKVPLEDEVV
+425 TKVTTGVPLDDTTVYE
-435 AVESLPEESLPQEPL
+435 EPL

>member
-21 KHEHAAFLAWLVEQ
+21 KHEHAAFLAWLIAQ
-35 VQSHQVDAVI
+35 VQTQEVDAVI

-64 HNFIRQLH
+64 HQFVTQLH
-72 AINCTLVLLGGNHDS
+72 VLNCTLVLLGGNHDS

-111 SPEEQ
+111 TPAEQ
-116 IVELKDQ
+116 IVPLSNR
-123 QTGAIGALVCAIPFL
+123 QTGAIEAIVCAIPFL

-159 KDAITEHYNQVYQ
+159 KAAITEHYANVYQ
-172 AAIAKRNAL
+172 AALNKRKSL
-181 GLSIPIIATGHLTAV
+181 GLTIPIIATGHLTAV
-196 GIQASESER
+196 GIKPSESER

-214 YPKDAFPPADY
+214 YPKEAFPPADY

-231 HRPQV
+231 HRPQA
-236 VSKRQHIYYSGS
+236 VSNSQHIYYSGS
-248 PIALSFD
+248 PIPLSFD

-269 LTPDNTSNTSPN
+269 NTSDATHVNH
-281 QQANN
+281 
-286 EPKFTPHLTS
+286 EPKFTPHLRS
-296 ISIPVF
+296 ITVPRF

-311 IDEIQTLL
+311 IEEIKAQLL
-319 SRFPLTSEA
+319 TYPLANEA
-328 GTTLPTWCLIK
+328 GTALPTWLLIK
-339 LSDANSIPN
+339 LTDANSIQN

-362 VITKIIR
+362 VITKIMRIR
-369 LRTPQ
+369 SPQ
-374 EQALRAQHREVLTQL
+374 EQALRAQHHEVLTQL
-389 EPNEV
+389 SPNDV
-394 FNKRLESETE
+394 FAKRLESETE
-404 LDDAQQALL
+404 LNDS
-413 QRTFND
+413 QRTELNTTFND
-419 IVTKVI
+419 II
-425 TKVPLEDEVV
+425 TKVTTGVLLDDATVYE
-435 AVESLPEESLPQEPL
+435 EPL